1 MKLLGE
7 KKMDHFLN
15 DNKVKIVGVI
25 FGLLIGIILSL
36 FPFIKGLKIVFGLIG
51 VILIFYRPEVGL
63 YLTVFTLPLI
73 PFRYVVLLFG
83 LVVISFIIKMIR
95 DDDFKFKEIPIKYS
109 IGLFV
114 IPLIF
119 AGITSITL
127 KPSMTKLLVYI
138 IAFLFLFLTTNLID
152 SKAKFY
158 YLIVVL
164 IISATIVG
172 LYGVYQYKA
181 GVELKESWVDK
192 ELNPDIQTR
201 VISTFD
207 NPNVLAE
214 YLILTI
220 PITFALL
227 WNANSIFKKLLFLLS
242 AAIQGLCILLTFS
255 RGGWLGI
262 FLAMLIFAIFV
273 DRRLFLLYIAG
284 GVGLIALSPKAIMTR
299 ISTIGNMEDSS
310 ISYRFPLWKATIDMI
325 KDYWINGVGLGLN
338 AFKAVYPRYMR
349 QGIVAVH
356 SHNIFLQ
363 MFVESGIFGIIG
375 FIAFI
380 FSSIRLNLI
389 TFAKGIDIKMKR
401 ISISVFASIAG
412 IFLHGLVDNIFF
424 SDRIV
429 LMLWVLISL
438 GITGY
443 LLEFDKNLEKC
454 NE

>member
-1 MKLLGE
+1 
-7 KKMDHFLN
+7 
-15 DNKVKIVGVI
+15 
-25 FGLLIGIILSL
+25 
-36 FPFIKGLKIVFGLIG
+36 
-51 VILIFYRPEVGL
+51 
-63 YLTVFTLPLI
+63 
-73 PFRYVVLLFG
+73 
-83 LVVISFIIKMIR
+83 MIR

-127 KPSMTKLLVYI
+127 KLSMTKLLVYI

-158 YLIVVL
+158 CLIVVL

>member
-1 MKLLGE
+1 ME
-7 KKMDHFLN
+7 HFLN
-15 DNKVKIVGVI
+15 ENKVKITGVI
-25 FGLLIGIILSL
+25 FGLLIGTILSY
-36 FPFIKGLKIVFGLIG
+36 FPFIKGLKIIFGFTGL
-51 VILIFYRPEVGL
+51 ILIFYKPEYGL

-73 PFRYVVLLFG
+73 SFRYVVILFG
-83 LVVISFIIKMIR
+83 LVVISFVLKMII
-95 DDDFKFKEIPIKYS
+95 DDNFKFIQIPIKYS
-109 IGLFV
+109 IGLFI
-114 IPLIF
+114 IPIVF

-127 KPSMTKLLVYI
+127 GSSILKLIVYI
-138 IAFLFLFLTTNLID
+138 IAFLFLILAVNLID
-152 SKAKFY
+152 SKAKLY
-158 YLIVVL
+158 YLIMAL

-172 LYGVYQYKA
+172 LYGVYQYKV
-181 GVELKESWVDK
+181 GVELKESWIDK

-227 WNANSIFKKLLFLLS
+227 WNTNSLVKRLLFLFS

-262 FLAMLIFAIFV
+262 FLSMLTFAIFV
-273 DRRLFLLYIAG
+273 DRRLFLLYIIG
-284 GVGLIALSPKAIMTR
+284 GLGLIALSPKAIMTR
-299 ISTIGNMEDSS
+299 ISTIGNTKDSS
-310 ISYRFPLWKATIDMI
+310 TAYRFPLWKATIDMI

-363 MFVESGIFGIIG
+363 IFVEMGIFGIFG
-375 FIAFI
+375 FIVFV
-380 FSSIRLNLI
+380 FNSIRLNLI
-389 TFAKGIDIKMKR
+389 TFAKSMDIKMKR
-401 ISISVFASIAG
+401 ISISILASILG
-412 IFLHGLVDNIFF
+412 ILLHGLVDYIFF

-429 LMLWVLISL
+429 MTFWVLLSI

-443 LLEFDKNLEKC
+443 VLEFHNIEKQY
-454 NE
+454 NK